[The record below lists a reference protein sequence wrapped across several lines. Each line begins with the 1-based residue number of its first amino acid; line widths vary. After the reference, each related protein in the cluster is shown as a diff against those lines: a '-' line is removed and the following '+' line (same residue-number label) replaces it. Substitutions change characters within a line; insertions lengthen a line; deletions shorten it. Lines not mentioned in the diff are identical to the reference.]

1 MSGTLRHVPVSSLL
15 RDRVERGKR
24 KATAEA
30 ERAFRR
36 TRVSESDVRR
46 LMRKEIA

>member
-46 LMRKEIA
+46 LMRKEFT